1 MEDCP
6 CCCLSSCTNEVKTEV
21 IVYPQHFNRSLSK
34 KKNLST
40 KTTKLNNSIETITR
54 ISTVPSTQVET
65 KQLKSKEG
73 EDLAPITEDSD
84 KENSDINMLT
94 SKRNGLISY
103 TSNRS
108 IRTNK
113 NYLQRVEKM

>member
-1 MEDCP
+1 M
-6 CCCLSSCTNEVKTEV
+6 T
-21 IVYPQHFNRSLSK
+21 
-34 KKNLST
+34 T
-40 KTTKLNNSIETITR
+40 KTTKLHNSIETITR
-54 ISTVPSTQVET
+54 ISSVPSTHAET

-94 SKRNGLISY
+94 SKRNGLVAY

-108 IRTNK
+108 RKTNK
-113 NYLQRVEKM
+113 NYI